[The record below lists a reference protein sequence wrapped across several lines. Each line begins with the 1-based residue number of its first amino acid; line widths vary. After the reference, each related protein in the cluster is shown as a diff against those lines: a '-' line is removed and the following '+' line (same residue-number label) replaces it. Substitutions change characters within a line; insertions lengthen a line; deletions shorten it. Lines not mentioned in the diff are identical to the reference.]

1 MAIATASNIGRG
13 MGGEC
18 RKAPVFHPVSPSP
31 NPASVHSSGSS
42 YPAAVASFSIPE
54 RFDPLRGPLD
64 RVRDAD
70 PLLMSAAIAY
80 NAFFALV
87 PLAIAA
93 VGALSLF
100 GGSEEEVES
109 LQQFVTDVFPPEVT
123 QFIFE
128 IIEEASDIVGDGQ
141 GPVIVISLLVA
152 IYAGSRGIYAVQKAL
167 RQIQDV
173 EEDRPY
179 WRVRGLGFLFTLG
192 AGVAL
197 VAGYVILLFGQFF
210 ESLLQRYGL
219 NVGLLSDLS
228 AGVLVAWVILL
239 LWAIYQ
245 WGPPTPFQRAFIA
258 SVVAT
263 GIITLMTW
271 AAAYLIPTFGLG
283 SDTLAVLGAVGI
295 VLIWLYALGFVVI
308 VVPAFISPTE
318 AVIRGSP

>member
-1 MAIATASNIGRG
+1 
-13 MGGEC
+13 
-18 RKAPVFHPVSPSP
+18 
-31 NPASVHSSGSS
+31 
-42 YPAAVASFSIPE
+42 VASLSIPK

-64 RVRDAD
+64 RVKDAD

-93 VGALSLF
+93 VGALSLL
-100 GGSEEEVES
+100 GRSEEEVES
-109 LQQFVTDVFPPEVT
+109 IHQFLTDVFPPEVAL
-123 QFIFE
+123 FLGE
-128 IIEEASDIVGDGQ
+128 ILDEAGDVVGDWQ
-141 GPVIVISLLVA
+141 GPLIVISLLVA

-179 WRVRGLGFLFTLG
+179 WRVRGLGILFTLG

-210 ESLLQRYGL
+210 ASFLRRYGL
-219 NVGLLSDLS
+219 DVGLLTELS
-228 AGVLVAWVILL
+228 AAVLAAWVMLL

-245 WGPPTPFQRAFIA
+245 WGPPIPFPRAFIGA
-258 SVVAT
+258 MVAT
-263 GIITLMTW
+263 MVIALMTG
-271 AAAYLIPTFGLG
+271 AAAYFIPTFGLG
-283 SDTLAVLGAVGI
+283 SDTLATLGAVGI

-308 VVPAFISPTE
+308 VVPAFIAPSE
-318 AVIRGSP
+318 AIIRGSS

>member
-1 MAIATASNIGRG
+1 

-18 RKAPVFHPVSPSP
+18 RKALVFHPVSPSP
-31 NPASVHSSGSS
+31 NLASIQSFWFS
-42 YPAAVASFSIPE
+42 YPPAVASFSIPE

-64 RVRDAD
+64 RVKDAD

-80 NAFFALV
+80 NFFFALV

-100 GGSEEEVES
+100 GRSEEEVES
-109 LQQFVTDVFPPEVT
+109 LHQFVTDVFPPEVA
-123 QFIFE
+123 QFILE
-128 IIEEASDIVGDGQ
+128 IIEEASDMVGDGQ
-141 GPVIVISLLVA
+141 GPVIVVSLLVA

-173 EEDRPY
+173 DEDRPY
-179 WRVRGLGFLFTLG
+179 WRARGLGFLFTLG

-219 NVGLLSDLS
+219 DVGLLSDLS

-245 WGPPTPFQRAFIA
+245 WGPPIPLQRAFIGA
-258 SVVAT
+258 VVAT
-263 GIITLMTW
+263 GIIALMTW

-283 SDTLAVLGAVGI
+283 SDTLAVLGTVGI

-308 VVPAFISPTE
+308 VIPALISPTE
-318 AVIRGSP
+318 AVIRGSR

>member
-1 MAIATASNIGRG
+1 M
-13 MGGEC
+13 
-18 RKAPVFHPVSPSP
+18 
-31 NPASVHSSGSS
+31 
-42 YPAAVASFSIPE
+42 ASFSIPE

-64 RVRDAD
+64 RVKDAD

-100 GGSEEEVES
+100 GTSEEDVES
-109 LQQFVTDVFPPEVT
+109 LYQFVTDVFPPEVA

-141 GPVIVISLLVA
+141 GPVIAISLLVA

-173 EEDRPY
+173 DEDRPY

-192 AGVAL
+192 AGIAL

-219 NVGLLSDLS
+219 DVGLLSDLS

-245 WGPPTPFQRAFIA
+245 WGPPTPFPRAFIA

-263 GIITLMTW
+263 GIISLMTW
-271 AAAYLIPTFGLG
+271 AAAYLIPTFGPG

-308 VVPAFISPTE
+308 VVPALISPTE
-318 AVIRGSP
+318 AIIRGSP

>member
-1 MAIATASNIGRG
+1 
-13 MGGEC
+13 
-18 RKAPVFHPVSPSP
+18 
-31 NPASVHSSGSS
+31 
-42 YPAAVASFSIPE
+42 VASLSIPE

-64 RVRDAD
+64 RVKDAD

-87 PLAIAA
+87 PLTIAA
-93 VGALSLF
+93 VGALSLL
-100 GGSEEEVES
+100 GRSEEEVES
-109 LQQFVTDVFPPEVT
+109 LQQFLTDVFPPEVA

-128 IIEEASDIVGDGQ
+128 IFEEARDIVGDGQ

-173 EEDRPY
+173 DEDRPY
-179 WRVRGLGFLFTLG
+179 WRVRGLGILFTLG

-210 ESLLQRYGL
+210 ASFLRRYGL
-219 NVGLLSDLS
+219 DVGSLAELST
-228 AGVLVAWVILL
+228 GVVAAWVMLL

-245 WGPPTPFQRAFIA
+245 WGPPIPFQRAFIGA
-258 SVVAT
+258 VVAT
-263 GIITLMTW
+263 VIIALMTW
-271 AAAYLIPTFGLG
+271 AAANLIPTFGLG

-295 VLIWLYALGFVVI
+295 VLIWLYSLGFVVI
-308 VVPAFISPTE
+308 VVPALISPTE
-318 AVIRGSP
+318 AIIRGSS